1 MLFPC
6 RPVLALRVFLGPS
19 PRREL
24 LQGPLREVAAR
35 SSIQGKGEG
44 EGEVAGAAMRLS
56 QAAGTSTVPPP
67 SSQAALERRAPS
79 GKVEAH
85 LLPDA
90 ALPLSSSGEETV
102 GEGGGEVPRAG
113 QGGEEAAA
121 AEVEV
126 VVVGDSTGGYPYRY
140 QSDKAV
146 ARTHA
151 FDDALTRTGERLAE
165 RFGFPGMGSM
175 HVHGEKLYCVARV
188 CVKAGSGESSIDE
201 LGVYVQSTVGSGQP
215 RTRYAL
221 SPASWAIHKIC
232 LARAWSIAASFSCVS
247 IHRCMICPLT
257 REREMHPQ
265 ARSSDD

>member
-1 MLFPC
+1 
-6 RPVLALRVFLGPS
+6 
-19 PRREL
+19 
-24 LQGPLREVAAR
+24 
-35 SSIQGKGEG
+35 
-44 EGEVAGAAMRLS
+44 MRLS
-56 QAAGTSTVPPP
+56 QAAGSSTVPPGGL
-67 SSQAALERRAPS
+67 AALERRAPS

-90 ALPLSSSGEETV
+90 ALSLSSSGEATV
-102 GEGGGEVPRAG
+102 GEGGGEVPQAG
-113 QGGEEAAA
+113 QGEEAA

-126 VVVGDSTGGYPYRY
+126 VVVEDSTGGYPYRY

-221 SPASWAIHKIC
+221 SPASWAIHKIG
-232 LARAWSIAASFSCVS
+232 LARAWSIATSFSCVF

-257 REREMHPQ
+257 RELCTQ